1 MDARL
6 HTILDLYSDP
16 EASQVPATGAPP
28 SATETRAL
36 REVTFALDHR
46 PNARP
51 DASTLDAIFAAAG
64 GDAPVQPGL
73 RRDRLPQPRARRPRR
88 AAWVMA
94 GLVSVACFAG
104 AFVMT
109 SGTSQNTMLIRGE
122 MDRTV
127 APVALHEPA
136 PLETESAQPRNLELG
151 WNDDAQHLADVQ
163 REAHRLR
170 ARMDSLVWDADATD
184 LSLGSPASGVKGIHA
199 ASARKR

>member
-6 HTILDLYSDP
+6 HTILNLYSDP
-16 EASQVPATGAPP
+16 EASLTPAAGTPP
-28 SATETRAL
+28 SAAETRAL

-46 PNARP
+46 PGVRP
-51 DASTLDAIFAAAG
+51 DVSTLDAIFAAAG
-64 GDAPVQPGL
+64 GDAPVQPGI

-88 AAWVMA
+88 AGWIMA
-94 GLVSVACFAG
+94 GLVSAACFAG

-109 SGTSQNTMLIRGE
+109 SGTSPSTMLIRGE

-127 APVALHEPA
+127 AVVALQEPA
-136 PLETESAQPRNLELG
+136 ALETESAQPRNLELG

-163 REAHRLR
+163 REAMRLR

-184 LSLGSPASGVKGIHA
+184 LSLGSPASGVEGIHA

>member
-16 EASQVPATGAPP
+16 EASLTSATGVP
-28 SATETRAL
+28 SSAGETRAL
-36 REVTFALDHR
+36 REVAFALDHR
-46 PNARP
+46 PSVRP

-64 GDAPVQPGL
+64 GDAPVQPGI

-88 AAWVMA
+88 AGWILA
-94 GLVSVACFAG
+94 GLVSAACFAG

-109 SGTSQNTMLIRGE
+109 SGTSQNTMLVQGE
-122 MDRTV
+122 MDRSV
-127 APVALHEPA
+127 AVVALEEPT
-136 PLETESAQPRNLELG
+136 PLEAETAQPRNLELG
-151 WNDDAQHLADVQ
+151 WNDDAQHIADVQ
-163 REAHRLR
+163 REALRLR

-184 LSLGSPASGVKGIHA
+184 LSLGSPASSANGIHA